1 MTNDPKQAK
10 TILGWLPQ
18 SPLAS
23 PPAAQPAESAA
34 PAPDAAQPSAGYP
47 QAGYAAPAAAL
58 PAQPSAPGYLGAAP
72 GYPGAQVP
80 GYPAA
85 QPHASGYP
93 AAQPQASGYP
103 AAQPQSPG
111 YPGVQPQSSGYPAAQ
126 PQSPGYP
133 AQPQSPG
140 YPAAQP
146 QASGYPAAQPQS
158 PSYPGAQPHAPG
170 YYGAQPQSSGYPG
183 AQPQSSGFPG
193 AQLQSSGFP
202 GAQPQ
207 SSGYPGAQPH
217 APGFGGSS
225 DAGQPVQHAH
235 GYASPGAASNVHGIG
250 GFAGGGAAQAS
261 SGSAGS
267 RDSLRERA
275 NATEGV
281 SDRTRFIRLT
291 YAHLLGAILVFAG
304 LEYLLMTNPFLIETV
319 SAPFVRFAI
328 GGRWNWGIVL
338 AAFMAVS
345 WVADYWASH
354 TTSRSLQ
361 YVGLGFYVVAEAVI
375 FVPLLAIVQ
384 WKTAAII
391 ARGGGDPNIIRDA
404 AFTTL
409 AIFGALTA
417 SVFVTK
423 KDFSFLRTGLM
434 MASAAAMML
443 VILSL
448 VFGFNLG
455 IVFSI
460 AMVLLAAGYILF
472 QTSQILA
479 HYDPRNHVAAAL
491 ALFSSVALMFWYVIR
506 IFMRM
511 RE

>member
-18 SPLAS
+18 SPLS
-23 PPAAQPAESAA
+23 PSPAAQPAEGTA
-34 PAPDAAQPSAGYP
+34 PNPGAAQPGHWQGGYP
-47 QAGYAAPAAAL
+47 PAG
-58 PAQPSAPGYLGAAP
+58 APGPSPQGFT
-72 GYPGAQVP
+72 
-80 GYPAA
+80 PA
-85 QPHASGYP
+85 G
-93 AAQPQASGYP
+93 
-103 AAQPQSPG
+103 SPG
-111 YPGVQPQSSGYPAAQ
+111 LPGVQPSHGVAPGYQGAQPPGGYPNAQ
-126 PQSPGYP
+126 PSHNPYG
-133 AQPQSPG
+133 AQPG

-146 QASGYPAAQPQS
+146 QGGYGTQPTPGFPNAQ
-158 PSYPGAQPHAPG
+158 A
-170 YYGAQPQSSGYPG
+170 GYPG
-183 AQPQSSGFPG
+183 AQ
-193 AQLQSSGFP
+193 A
-202 GAQPQ
+202 
-207 SSGYPGAQPH
+207 H
-217 APGFGGSS
+217 APGTQPAAGAPGYG
-225 DAGQPVQHAH
+225 AGQQPGFGQAA
-235 GYASPGAASNVHGIG
+235 GQQPGFGQAAFGAAAGAFGVG
-250 GFAGGGAAQAS
+250 GFAGAAQNAIGGAFSGPGGQGGAAAPATAAS
-261 SGSAGS
+261 SQG
-267 RDSLRERA
+267 SLREQA

-281 SDRTRFIRLT
+281 SDRTHFIRLT
-291 YAHLLGAILVFAG
+291 YLHLLGAILAFAG
-304 LEYLLMTNPFLIETV
+304 LEYLLMTNSFLIEKV

-328 GGRWNWGIVL
+328 GGRWNWGVVL
-338 AAFMAVS
+338 AVFMAVS
-345 WVADYWASH
+345 WVADYWARH

-361 YVGLGFYVVAEAVI
+361 YVGLGVYVVAEALI

-417 SVFVTK
+417 SVFITK

-434 MASAAAMML
+434 LASAAAMML

-479 HYDPRNHVAAAL
+479 HYDPRNYVAAAL

>member
-1 MTNDPKQAK
+1 VQ
-10 TILGWLPQ
+10 Q
-18 SPLAS
+18 
-23 PPAAQPAESAA
+23 
-34 PAPDAAQPSAGYP
+34 SAGF
-47 QAGYAAPAAAL
+47 
-58 PAQPSAPGYLGAAP
+58 
-72 GYPGAQVP
+72 
-80 GYPAA
+80 
-85 QPHASGYP
+85 
-93 AAQPQASGYP
+93 
-103 AAQPQSPG
+103 
-111 YPGVQPQSSGYPAAQ
+111 PGVQQSAGFPGVQ
-126 PQSPGYP
+126 QS
-133 AQPQSPG
+133 A
-140 YPAAQP
+140 
-146 QASGYPAAQPQS
+146 
-158 PSYPGAQPHAPG
+158 
-170 YYGAQPQSSGYPG
+170 
-183 AQPQSSGFPG
+183 GFPG
-193 AQLQSSGFP
+193 AQSHAPGVP
-202 GAQPQ
+202 GAQQ
-207 SSGYPGAQPH
+207 SAGYASAQAH
-217 APGFGGSS
+217 
-225 DAGQPVQHAH
+225 AGQQHAH
-235 GYASPGAASNVHGIG
+235 GHALPGAASNVHGVG
-250 GFAGGGAAQAS
+250 GFAGGGADS
-261 SGSAGS
+261 SSEPAGS
-267 RDSLRERA
+267 RGSLRDRA

-291 YAHLLGAILVFAG
+291 YVHLLGAILVFAG
-304 LEYLLMTNPFLIETV
+304 LEYLLMTNAFLIEKV
-319 SAPFVRFAI
+319 SAPFVTFAI